1 MYRIIDMN
9 AKTEQD
15 ISNANIYFVLANL
28 GYTVPEIKDKCWSI
42 IKIQGIDYIA
52 LFIDI
57 SKFNK

>member
-1 MYRIIDMN
+1 MN